1 MPALWWYE
9 KRQCWAADVPDV
21 EKRGKRKRL
30 YLGKD
35 KSEAQSQLHRYLADY
50 YAHRPPKRQ
59 PYERLSLLAL
69 TARFLMWCE
78 TNLAQSTAYLYRIE
92 LKPFAEKHGRRAAA
106 DITPADI
113 EEQKTAIKKRG
124 CKPRAINLFVQT
136 IKRLY
141 SWGVEQGLLKEN
153 PIRNVKRVPQA
164 PPTDRNIQDGDIEK
178 FLEHARKSEPLGA
191 ICEVLLH
198 TGMRVG
204 ELLKLNWSDIDL
216 ERRLAR
222 VFEHK
227 TAHRG
232 EQRPR
237 TIPLNDRVIE
247 ILQNQPKVA
256 EVVFVGEDGQPLSY
270 NALKC
275 RKDRLE
281 GKYPDMPRVTFH
293 QFRHT
298 FATRCARAG
307 VPERVAQE
315 ILGHSSKLMTRYY
328 TSTSPDELLDA
339 VGRVCRA
346 NQKSAE

>member
-9 KRQCWAADVPDV
+9 ERQCWVADVPSQ
-21 EKRGKRKRL
+21 ERSGKRTRL

-35 KSEAQSQLHRYLADY
+35 KDQAQSRLYRYLADY
-50 YAHRPPKRQ
+50 YAGKPSARQ
-59 PYERLSLLAL
+59 CDQALSLFAL
-69 TARFLMWCE
+69 TARFLGWCE
-78 TNLAQSTAYLYRIE
+78 TNLAQSTSYLYRIE
-92 LKPFAEKHGRRAAA
+92 LKQFVERHGQRAAE

-113 EEQKTAIKKRG
+113 EEQKAAIKERG
-124 CKPRAINLFVQT
+124 CKPRAINLFVQ
-136 IKRLY
+136 IVKRMY
-141 SWGVEQGLLKEN
+141 SWAVEQGLLKEN
-153 PIRNVKRVPQA
+153 PIRNVKRVPKA
-164 PPTDRNIQDGDIEK
+164 PPTDRSIKDGDVEK

-191 ICEVLLH
+191 VCEMLLH

-204 ELLKLNWSDIDL
+204 ELLKLKWSEIDF

-237 TIPLNDRVIE
+237 TIPLNDRVMQ
-247 ILQNQPKVA
+247 ILQDQPRVA

-281 GKYPDMPRVTFH
+281 QKHPDMPRVTFH

-298 FATRCARAG
+298 FATRLAQRG

-328 TSTSPDELLDA
+328 TSTSPEELLDA
-339 VGRVCRA
+339 VGRVVGA
-346 NQKSAE
+346 SQKSTQ